1 VKKTP
6 LSISTSYGKGFAVA
20 WTLGILVS
28 LSGCG
33 SQTETKTESKTDT
46 TKEQKADGT
55 QTTDASKVTEAGKTD
70 ASKTEA
76 TKTDASK
83 TDASKTADAT
93 TPNAA
98 DSTKTASKDAAG
110 QGKDAAA
117 QGKDAAK
124 TEDAAKT
131 STTAKAGD
139 TAKVDPSKDTPMAPK
154 VAVDDL
160 PQISAASKKVKLD
173 TMPDKM
179 TICTVNGTPITVS
192 DYKHE
197 FKMREAQT
205 QALLSASPQLEK
217 QLLDDAKKHNITLSS
232 DEKHRLLVTAHKATS
247 ATGNVLKSYMKENNL
262 TPEAF
267 DQKVLDIGL
276 ALKDG
281 AFQTQQTLLNELVDQ
296 QLFIAR
302 AKASGYTTRAFNKY
316 MEIKRTPQYK
326 RYLQESGFTADDA
339 QTQLINRQLIMMA
352 IEDLKKTAPAPTP
365 EELQQVYTLNKDK
378 LVHGDRI
385 RLSQIVIA
393 APDKDMPGAPSVRTQ
408 VQKQNP
414 TLSPTELDAK
424 VKATEEAQKAKA
436 QSLLARALK
445 PGADFAKL
453 ANTESDDPGVKKTKN
468 GGDIGFKDTENGL
481 VKAFANK
488 VKSLKPGQ
496 VYPELLKTQF
506 GYHIIKCVSRQ
517 GKGPIPLSEV
527 EPEIS
532 QGLKQQNEFRA
543 VVNFLTNQHKSA
555 QIKLSPEFQTLIA
568 QDSNA
573 DGKTTK

>member
-6 LSISTSYGKGFAVA
+6 MSISTSYGKGFAMA

-33 SQTETKTESKTDT
+33 SHSETKTET
-46 TKEQKADGT
+46 TKEQADG
-55 QTTDASKVTEAGKTD
+55 SKNTG
-70 ASKTEA
+70 ASKTA
-76 TKTDASK
+76 DAGKTDASK
-83 TDASKTADAT
+83 TDASKSDASKSD
-93 TPNAA
+93 ASKSS
-98 DSTKTASKDAAG
+98 DTKTDAAAAG
-110 QGKDAAA
+110 SKTSGKDAATEP
-117 QGKDAAK
+117 GKDSAK
-124 TEDAAKT
+124 IADASKT
-131 STTAKAGD
+131 APAKAGD
-139 TAKVDPSKDTPMAPK
+139 AAKVDASKDTPMAPK

-173 TMPDKM
+173 SMPDRM
-179 TICTVNGTPITVS
+179 TICLVNNTPITVA

-232 DEKHRLLVTAHKATS
+232 DEKHRLIATSHKATS
-247 ATGNVLKSYMKENNL
+247 ATGNVLKNYMKENNL

-326 RYLQESGFTADDA
+326 RYLQESGFTPEDA

-352 IEDLKKTAPAPTP
+352 IDDIKKSGPAPTT
-365 EELQQVYTLNKDK
+365 EQMQQVYDMNKDK
-378 LVHGDRI
+378 LKHGDRI
-385 RLSQIVIA
+385 QLSQIVIA
-393 APDKDMPGAPSVRTQ
+393 APDKDAPGAPSVRTQ

-414 TLSPTELDAK
+414 TLSPKELDEK
-424 VKATEEAQKAKA
+424 VKVTEEAQKSKA
-436 QSLLARALK
+436 QALLAQALK
-445 PGADFAKL
+445 PGTDFAKL
-453 ANTESDDPGVKKTKN
+453 ANTESDDPGVKQSKN
-468 GGDIGFKDTENGL
+468 GGDIGFKDTEHGL
-481 VKAFANK
+481 QPEFAKK

-506 GYHIIKCVSRQ
+506 GYHIVKCVSKQ
-517 GKGPIPLSEV
+517 GKGFIPMSEV

-532 QGLKQQNEFRA
+532 QGIKQQNEFRA
-543 VVNFLTNQHKSA
+543 VVNFLTNQHKTA
-555 QIKLSPEFQTLIA
+555 TIKLSPEFQSLMDKDA
-568 QDSNA
+568 KS
-573 DGKTTK
+573 DGKPTTK